1 MAEEVEVVDAP
12 NALPLM
18 ALKGKIDFR
27 NVGFS
32 YGGTGP
38 DAKPVLQGINFTVEA
53 GQTVAIVGPTGAG
66 KTTLMRL
73 LFRFYD
79 PSEGDVFFDNQNIR
93 YVTQESLRKAIGVVP
108 QDTTLFNDT
117 IGYVTLYLLSN

>member
-1 MAEEVEVVDAP
+1 M
-12 NALPLM
+12 
-18 ALKGKIDFR
+18 DFR

-32 YGGTGP
+32 YGAGP

-79 PSEGDVFFDNQNIR
+79 PTEGDVFFDNQNIR

-117 IGYVTLYLLSN
+117 IG

>member
-1 MAEEVEVVDAP
+1 MAEEVEVEDAP

-32 YGGTGP
+32 YGTGP
-38 DAKPVLQGINFTVEA
+38 DAKPVLQGINFSVEA

-117 IGYVTLYLLSN
+117 IG